1 MKKNA
6 SILLVCLAVLVAT
19 WSFNSNQFNNPNK
32 DRLLIELISYVLD
45 RGHFEPK
52 SINDDLSEQMFSDF
66 IEAVDSQKRF
76 FLAQDYK
83 EFEKFKYDLDDQIKN
98 LQIDFFKTA
107 HTRFLNRIAEVQQF
121 YKQLLE
127 KPFDFSIEEQL
138 NVDYENQLFPSNLS
152 ERKDKWRKQL
162 KYTTLLTYETKLSEE
177 RKKQKMILSMFPKQ
191 RLK

>member
-76 FLAQDYK
+76 F
-83 EFEKFKYDLDDQIKN
+83 
-98 LQIDFFKTA
+98 
-107 HTRFLNRIAEVQQF
+107 
-121 YKQLLE
+121 
-127 KPFDFSIEEQL
+127 
-138 NVDYENQLFPSNLS
+138 
-152 ERKDKWRKQL
+152 
-162 KYTTLLTYETKLSEE
+162 
-177 RKKQKMILSMFPKQ
+177 
-191 RLK
+191 